1 MLEEVTEQ
9 RSQLEMDKDKG
20 ENTQAPLVLNSKQV
34 INNSENTMV
43 AASPVPNTHDNTF
56 IRWQMN
62 RSSYA

>member
-1 MLEEVTEQ
+1 
-9 RSQLEMDKDKG
+9 MDKDKG